1 MDHLVAAYKQL
12 LASVAAKDSR
22 MCEELAAL
30 KLQLDQTTQQEEDLR
45 TELAATKEQLFQVTN
60 QRDMAVKETE
70 SVGQTLQFYGLTERK
85 QFGGVP
91 VRVWANSGT
100 TTVAAAKSPS
110 SPLGRVAADGR
121 DLRSGHRDMTQ
132 AGYRLLVVML

>member
-30 KLQLDQTTQQEEDLR
+30 NLQLDQTTQQEEDLR

-100 TTVAAAKSPS
+100 TTVAAAKSS
-110 SPLGRVAADGR
+110 APLGRVAADGR